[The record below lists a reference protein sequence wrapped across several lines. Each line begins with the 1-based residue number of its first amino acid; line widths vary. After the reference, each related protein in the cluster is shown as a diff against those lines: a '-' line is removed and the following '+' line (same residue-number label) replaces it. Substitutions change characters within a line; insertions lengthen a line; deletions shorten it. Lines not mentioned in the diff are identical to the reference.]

1 MLSKIMKLAEK
12 AGTVFV
18 SLSLQ
23 MSIVLR
29 NFKNNLG
36 SH

>member
-18 SLSLQ
+18 SYSLQ
-23 MSIVLR
+23 MSS
-29 NFKNNLG
+29 FEKF
-36 SH
+36 